1 MLIFNYKNIYTNYD
15 RDEKLI
21 KKLWL
26 RLPLVKVLHLI
37 NKCNCLLIKPEKKI
51 YLFYRIIKV
60 LIKDDSKK
68 KKKNAWMKY
77 LRYKSD
83 C

>member
-37 NKCNCLLIKPEKKI
+37 NKFNCLLIKPEKKI